1 MEKNYQ
7 NYSVVFRDFS
17 RVVESREEGKK
28 DAQIKLVE
36 HNRRVE
42 RAKEHWVGE
51 WAFST
56 AWGEPQRDKECKK
69 CI

>member
-42 RAKEHWVGE
+42 RAKEH
-51 WAFST
+51 
-56 AWGEPQRDKECKK
+56 
-69 CI
+69 